1 MRGGRKVL
9 LSAEVMFALVAVVAA
24 LTLARSLWTLVSKEL
39 GFEAH
44 RLVVSTRPVGAG
56 AAQQTRPARAAL
68 FEQQFGAVRELPEVR
83 STAATGMLPA
93 AGAAPDFGLFPRGQG
108 RGGVWTVS
116 AGFFRTMGIP
126 VMQGREFEE
135 RESFEA
141 APVGVLN
148 AAAARVLFP
157 DGRAIGRQVS
167 APQQPARTI
176 VGIVA
181 DARQSLKDAAEPA
194 MYVPFD
200 RTQFRLAQMIVDAD
214 DTPAVRDR
222 IRSAITRV
230 AADTDVTIEP
240 VTALLNREVEV
251 LRFTMALV
259 TAFAALTL
267 GLSVLGVYGVITFL
281 AGERIREYGVR
292 VALGATE
299 RAIGLL
305 VLRQAMPPIGAGILM
320 GMLAAG
326 WAAKLLESQ
335 ILDVVPAGTLGL
347 VTAAVVLLAC
357 GLAAAAIPALRA
369 TRVDPVV
376 ALRAE

>member
-1 MRGGRKVL
+1 
-9 LSAEVMFALVAVVAA
+9 
-24 LTLARSLWTLVSKEL
+24 
-39 GFEAH
+39 
-44 RLVVSTRPVGAG
+44 
-56 AAQQTRPARAAL
+56 
-68 FEQQFGAVRELPEVR
+68 
-83 STAATGMLPA
+83 
-93 AGAAPDFGLFPRGQG
+93 
-108 RGGVWTVS
+108 
-116 AGFFRTMGIP
+116 
-126 VMQGREFEE
+126 
-135 RESFEA
+135 
-141 APVGVLN
+141 
-148 AAAARVLFP
+148 
-157 DGRAIGRQVS
+157 
-167 APQQPARTI
+167 
-176 VGIVA
+176 
-181 DARQSLKDAAEPA
+181 
-194 MYVPFD
+194 
-200 RTQFRLAQMIVDAD
+200 
-214 DTPAVRDR
+214 
-222 IRSAITRV
+222 
-230 AADTDVTIEP
+230 

-267 GLSVLGVYGVITFL
+267 LLSILGIYGVITFL